1 MQVIINGKPT
11 VLAGSVTI
19 STLLLQLNIEGKV
32 AVEINHNI
40 VPRSTFAQ
48 HRIND
53 GDTLEIVRAI
63 GGG

>member
-11 VLAGSVTI
+11 VLAGPITI
-19 STLLLQLNIEGKV
+19 DTLLLQLNIEGKV
-32 AVEINHNI
+32 AVEINRSI

>member
-1 MQVIINGKPT
+1 MQVIINGKPK
-11 VLAGSVTI
+11 VLAGSMTVN
-19 STLLLQLNIEGKV
+19 TLLQQLNIEGKV
-32 AVEINHNI
+32 AVEINRSI

>member
-1 MQVIINGKPT
+1 MQVIINGEST
-11 VLAGSVTI
+11 VLVGPVTI
-19 STLLLQLNIEGKV
+19 DTLLLQLNIEGTV
-32 AVEINHNI
+32 AVEINRSI

>member
-11 VLAGSVTI
+11 LLAEPITVA
-19 STLLLQLNIEGKV
+19 TLLQQLDIDGKV
-32 AVEINHNI
+32 AVEINRTI

-48 HRIND
+48 HHIND

>member
-11 VLAGSVTI
+11 VLAEPITVA
-19 STLLLQLNIEGKV
+19 TLLQQLDIDGKV
-32 AVEINHNI
+32 AVEINRTI
-40 VPRSTFAQ
+40 IPRSTFAH

>member
-32 AVEINHNI
+32 AVEINRNI

>member
-1 MQVIINGKPT
+1 MQVIINGEST
-11 VLAGSVTI
+11 VLVGPVTI
-19 STLLLQLNIEGKV
+19 DTLLLQLNIEGKV
-32 AVEINHNI
+32 AVEINRSI

>member
-1 MQVIINGKPT
+1 MQVIINGKST
-11 VLAGSVTI
+11 VLAGPVTI
-19 STLLLQLNIEGKV
+19 DTLLLQLNIEGKV
-32 AVEINHNI
+32 AVEINRSI

>member
-1 MQVIINGKPT
+1 MQVIINGEST
-11 VLAGSVTI
+11 VLVGPVTI
-19 STLLLQLNIEGKV
+19 DTLLLQPNIEGKV
-32 AVEINHNI
+32 AVEINRSI

>member
-19 STLLLQLNIEGKV
+19 STLLLQLHIEGKV
-32 AVEINHNI
+32 ALEINRNI
-40 VPRSTFAQ
+40 FPRSTFAQ

>member
-11 VLAGSVTI
+11 LLAEPITVA
-19 STLLLQLNIEGKV
+19 TLLQQLDIDGKV
-32 AVEINHNI
+32 AVEINRTI